1 MTKLHATWSASA
13 TARNWHCAGALALS
27 ADAKPQ
33 PESIHAARGTACH
46 DIAER
51 ALRAGTPPSIYLGET
66 VRTQEH
72 EIVIDDELVRS
83 ATVYTDYV
91 RERWGE
97 QICSI
102 CHQPQLSS
110 NGFKCINGHE
120 DAPYYTNGL
129 ELDIEQRFDLASL
142 GTPFDA
148 GGTADA
154 VLIDADGG
162 TLEVVDL
169 KNGMGVVDVRENPQ
183 LRTYAV
189 GALLANPG
197 LPVETVTVTIVQPRV
212 AHRDGPI
219 RSETIAVAD
228 LLEWTGDLLA
238 AMHRSKVAADHYE
251 KARRNTV
258 SLDEWAKL
266 WLRPG
271 KCVFC
276 PAMATCPAIRRQAS
290 DLAGMWFEDGA
301 AARPTNTPDTLSAEA
316 LAQTLGALDNLEAWI
331 GAVRAY
337 AKHQAESGVEVP
349 GYQLAETHG
358 HRKWSSVDDL
368 IVARLHDL
376 GLTEDQIFDR
386 KLRTPAALEKAL
398 GKGGADRIAGMW
410 VKPVTGRSLVRVDK
424 ATLPPAQS
432 VAERYFQA
440 TEN

>member
-1 MTKLHATWSASA
+1 MAKQHATWSASA
-13 TARNWHCAGALALS
+13 TARNWHCAGALAL
-27 ADAKPQ
+27 AAQAKPQ

-51 ALRAGTPPSIYLGET
+51 ALRAGTSPSVYLGET
-66 VRTQEH
+66 VQTKEH
-72 EIVIDDELVRS
+72 AVIIDDELVRS
-83 ATVYTDYV
+83 ATVYVEYV
-91 RERWGE
+91 SKQAEGRASW
-97 QICSI
+97 
-102 CHQPQLSS
+102 L
-110 NGFKCINGHE
+110 
-120 DAPYYTNGL
+120 
-129 ELDIEQRFDLASL
+129 EQRFALDALSP
-142 GTPFDA
+142 PFDA

-154 VLIDADGG
+154 VIHDWSARI
-162 TLEVVDL
+162 LEVVDL

-197 LPVETVTVTIVQPRV
+197 LPVDTVTVTIVQPRV

-238 AMHRSKVAADHYE
+238 AMRRSKMAADHYE
-251 KARRNTV
+251 QARHNTV

-276 PAMATCPAIRRQAS
+276 PAMPTCPAIRRQAS
-290 DLAGMWFEDGA
+290 DLAGMWFEDGT
-301 AARPTNTPDTLSAEA
+301 AARPKNTPDTLSPEA
-316 LAQTLGALDNLEAWI
+316 LAQTLGALDQLEAWI
-331 GAVRAY
+331 AAVRAY

-358 HRKWSSVDDL
+358 HRKWGSVDDL

-376 GLTEDQIFDR
+376 GLTEDQIYDR